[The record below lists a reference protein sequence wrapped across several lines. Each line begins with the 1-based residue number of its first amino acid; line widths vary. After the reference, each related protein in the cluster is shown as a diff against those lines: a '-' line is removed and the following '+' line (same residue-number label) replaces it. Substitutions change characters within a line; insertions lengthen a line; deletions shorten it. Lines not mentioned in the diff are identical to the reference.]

1 METNE
6 KTFGELK
13 KGDTIYFY
21 YQGICEVPGRIKE
34 YILEKDPEETYY
46 KNGVNY
52 LIDVRLSENCFCEE
66 LEFDGDAIENTLNL
80 DDFNYNCLHYG
91 DEYWYFTTDKER
103 AINNR
108 KKMLEAYIFKT
119 EKNLNIL
126 KMELEEHMKEYEKN
140 K

>member
-1 METNE
+1 M
-6 KTFGELK
+6 
-13 KGDTIYFY
+13 
-21 YQGICEVPGRIKE
+21 
-34 YILEKDPEETYY
+34 
-46 KNGVNY
+46 NY

-66 LEFDGDAIENTLNL
+66 LEFDGDGIENTLNL
-80 DDFNYNCLHYG
+80 DDFNYNYLHYG
-91 DEYWYFTTDKER
+91 DEYWYFTTNKER
-103 AINNR
+103 AINNH

>member
-13 KGDTIYFY
+13 KGDTIYF
-21 YQGICEVPGRIKE
+21 
-34 YILEKDPEETYY
+34 
-46 KNGVNY
+46 
-52 LIDVRLSENCFCEE
+52 
-66 LEFDGDAIENTLNL
+66 
-80 DDFNYNCLHYG
+80 
-91 DEYWYFTTDKER
+91 TTNKER

-108 KKMLEAYIFKT
+108 KKILEAYIFNT

-126 KMELEEHMKEYEKN
+126 KMELEEHMKEYEKI